1 MAKTSGIAT
10 SGNSRRNGANKQELR
25 TDIQHQYIYTYD
37 TVIRLIHNKALIIS
51 NRENGSYN
59 SCELLIDLE
68 NIEREYLTAEQRRI
82 IKYKYVYWYTNQ
94 EVAEIMGC
102 ERKKIARELANIEN
116 TLQEALPN
124 DI

>member
-10 SGNSRRNGANKQELR
+10 SGNSRRNGAGKQELVSNNCY
-25 TDIQHQYIYTYD
+25 QYVYD
-37 TVIRLIHNKALIIS
+37 YDMVIRLIHNKALIIS
-51 NRENGSYN
+51 NRDNGSYN

-82 IKYKYVYWYTNQ
+82 IKYKYEYMYTNQ